1 MKATRKN
8 SAIVAGLV
16 LAVMLGTALTG
27 LVVTKYHPEC
37 IDGIDNDGD
46 GDNNGDDANCAEY
59 PYADGEGESQTP
71 GPQMTYDGVS
81 TAFKSLSQYYIDYT
95 TSTNDIEGN
104 LCAGLALSLFNE
116 PDELIAIDYV
126 TVNNVNC
133 GGAGP

>member
-1 MKATRKN
+1 MKANRKN

-37 IDGIDNDGD
+37 IDEIDNDGD
-46 GDNNGDDANCAEY
+46 GDNNGDDANCAVY
-59 PYADGEGESQTP
+59 PYADGEGESQTAA
-71 GPQMTYDGVS
+71 PQMTYDGVS
-81 TAFKSLSQYYIDYT
+81 TTFKSFSQYYIDYT
-95 TSTNDIEGN
+95 TSTTDIETN
-104 LCAGLALSLFNE
+104 LCFGLATSIFNE

-133 GGAGP
+133 GAVGP